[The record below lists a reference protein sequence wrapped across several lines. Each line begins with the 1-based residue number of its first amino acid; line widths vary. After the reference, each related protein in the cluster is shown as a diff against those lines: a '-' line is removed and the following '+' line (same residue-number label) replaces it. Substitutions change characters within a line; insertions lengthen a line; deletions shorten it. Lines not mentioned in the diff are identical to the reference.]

1 MKNEPWFREFDG
13 WWYVYVRKNGKR
25 RQVKLAQGKDNKAE
39 AYECW
44 VALRHGAPVPTT
56 VAPQSVVAL
65 LDLFLDHCS
74 RNLAPAS
81 YDLYRGFLQTF
92 CSSTGNLTLA
102 ELKPLHVTAWLDAHP
117 AWSPSTRNCA
127 VRSVRRGFNWLT
139 DEGHI
144 DRSPVKSVKAPRA
157 ETREVL
163 VDEATFGNIMSHTR
177 DGNFRDFLTFVRH
190 SGCRPQEAVKLE
202 AHHVEL
208 SLRRIV
214 FPTSQAKGKRAPRVI
229 YLDDTA
235 LEIVERLV
243 RLHPT
248 GTIFRNRRGG
258 AWNKNSVRCRFR
270 RLKDKVGGQYCTYHL
285 RHTFATD
292 ALQKLDPITVAVL
305 MGHSDATTLARTY
318 QHLAKLPEVMIEAAK
333 KATSG
338 GA

>member
-25 RQVKLAQGKDNKAE
+25 RQIKLAQGKENKAQ
-39 AYECW
+39 AYERW
-44 VALRHGAPVPTT
+44 IALGRGERFQAT
-56 VAPQSVVAL
+56 AGPQSVLPL

-74 RNLAPAS
+74 RNLAQATF
-81 YDLYRGFLQTF
+81 DLNRNFLQSF
-92 CSSTGNLTLA
+92 CSVVGDITLG
-102 ELKPLHVTAWLDAHP
+102 ELKPLHVTAWLDAHRG
-117 AWSPSTRNCA
+117 WSSSTRNCA
-127 VRSVRRGFNWLT
+127 VRVIRRAFNWLT

-163 VDEATFGNIMSHTR
+163 VDDATFGNILAHTR
-177 DGNFRDFLTFVRH
+177 DENFRDFLTFVRH
-190 SGCRPQEAVKLE
+190 SGCRPQEAMKLE
-202 AHHVEL
+202 ARHVDL

-235 LEIVERLV
+235 LEIVTRLSGL
-243 RLHPT
+243 RPT
-248 GTIFRNRRGG
+248 GTIFRNRRGRS
-258 AWNKNSVRCRFR
+258 WNRNAVRCRFR

-333 KATSG
+333 KATG
-338 GA
+338 EGA